1 MLVSVVIPC
10 YKQAHFLADAI
21 DSALA
26 QTYPSIEVIVVN
38 DGSPD
43 DTAAVA
49 ARYPTVRY
57 VEQANAG
64 LASARNTGLAH
75 SRGECI
81 VFLDADDRLLPE
93 AIALNVDRLAADETL
108 AFVAGGSYYI
118 ARDGTPL
125 ATDQRPQPEGDL
137 HAVLLERNRIRMP
150 ATVLFRR
157 RVLDL
162 MGGFD
167 TRVNACA
174 DYEMYL
180 RVSRAFPIAFH
191 PRMVAEYRRHGGNM
205 SLDARR
211 MLRQLCRVMRRQR
224 PLVRDNPARRAAW
237 RQGRRNILEYYG
249 EHLANRIRRRV
260 REGNEWGALLLD
272 VLTLLVHHPRGFFA
286 HALRK
291 TMTSGRAAPAPELDA
306 HIEVTPA
313 LADRRSALNR

>member
-26 QTYPSIEVIVVN
+26 QTYPSIEIIVVN

-49 ARYPTVRY
+49 ARYPIVRY
-57 VEQANAG
+57 VEQKNAG
-64 LASARNTGLAH
+64 LAAARNTGLAH
-75 SRGECI
+75 SRGDFI
-81 VFLDADDRLLPE
+81 VFLDADDRLLPH
-93 AIALNVDRLAADETL
+93 AISLNIDRLAADESL

-118 ARDGTPL
+118 ARDGSPL
-125 ATDQRPQPEGDL
+125 PTDQRPQPEGDL

-157 RVLDL
+157 RVFDL
-162 MGGFD
+162 VGGFD

-191 PRMVAEYRRHGGNM
+191 QQMVAEYRRHGDNM

-211 MLRQLCRVMRRQR
+211 MLRQLCSVMRRQR
-224 PLVRDNPARRAAW
+224 RLVGRDPTRRAAW

-249 EHLANRIRRRV
+249 DHLANRIRERV
-260 REGNEWGALLLD
+260 RERTEWGALIAD
-272 VLTLLVHHPRGFFA
+272 VLTLLVHHPRGVFA
-286 HALRK
+286 HAFRK
-291 TMTSGRAAPAPELDA
+291 TVTSVRRADPTRELDA
-306 HIEVTPA
+306 HLDVSPA
-313 LADRRSALNR
+313 LVGRRSA